1 MKRIFPKMLKRQGRS
16 PRLMV
21 TDKLK
26 SHAAARREVM
36 PSTVHCQ
43 DRYANNRAE
52 ASHRHT
58 PPTREA
64 DEAIQITRTSA
75 TIPVCSQPSPQ
86 PISRRPSSFKGMS
99 LPPVP

>member
-1 MKRIFPKMLKRQGRS
+1 MLEHQGRS
-16 PRLMV
+16 PRVMV

-52 ASHRHT
+52 A
-58 PPTREA
+58 
-64 DEAIQITRTSA
+64 
-75 TIPVCSQPSPQ
+75 
-86 PISRRPSSFKGMS
+86 
-99 LPPVP
+99 